1 MPDKWI
7 EIARTGTFTDSAGRP
22 QTFTEDDLEAIAHA
36 YDPAKRDAPLVF
48 GHPKTDA
55 APAFGWAARLRAE
68 NGKLF
73 AQFALR
79 RWNFMMAGTPSRWI
93 LPQHA
98 AKETV

>member
-22 QTFTEDDLEAIAHA
+22 QTFTEGDLEAIAHA

-73 AQFALR
+73 AQFAHVPDAVRDLV
-79 RWNFMMAGTPSRWI
+79 
-93 LPQHA
+93 
-98 AKETV
+98 AKGITAMCPCP